1 MSQASQQIGAA
12 EAAAAPPA
20 AAGATAA
27 APPAGS
33 PATVSPQSD
42 SAATQRPAKS
52 AAGSTMNTPQRL
64 RLLSLGVV
72 VVGLVVGVVGALI
85 FSYLALSLSRAK
97 ADTAQLI
104 RVQKIQSN
112 LLSADATAT
121 NAFLVGGLEPPAQ
134 RAAYDQA
141 MSSTSSLIAEAA
153 QAQSADGAALAAL
166 NQQVLSYAGVIE
178 QARANNRQGLPVG
191 AQYLR
196 NASAQLRSEALPI
209 LDNLVDANAARATD
223 EMKAGAGYIVLIISL
238 VGLVGVIIAQVWL
251 ARRFRRTFNVGML
264 ASSIVLFILVAGSL
278 IIVQQ
283 LRGALNEISSGSLA
297 AVNTAADARIN
308 ANNAKSNESLT
319 LIARGSGQAFEA
331 AWKSSANSVAESLG
345 DLSDKPELVSQWQAY
360 TDVHTDIRKLDDG
373 GRWDRAVARATG
385 SGRDSSNT
393 VFAAFDGNLAS
404 YLDGVSQ
411 DASNSL
417 ADEQPVMIVAA
428 ILILLGG
435 LAAALLGRWGMAERL
450 KEYR

>member
-1 MSQASQQIGAA
+1 MS
-12 EAAAAPPA
+12 
-20 AAGATAA
+20 
-27 APPAGS
+27 
-33 PATVSPQSD
+33 
-42 SAATQRPAKS
+42 
-52 AAGSTMNTPQRL
+52 TPQRL

-72 VVGLVVGVVGALI
+72 VVGLVIGVVGALV

-166 NQQVLSYAGVIE
+166 NQQVLSYAGAIE

-223 EMKAGAGYIVLIISL
+223 EMKAGAGYIVLVVTF

-264 ASSIVLFILVAGSL
+264 ASSIVLFILVVGSL
-278 IIVQQ
+278 IVVQQ

-331 AWKSSANSVAESLG
+331 AWQSSANSVAEHLG

-360 TDVHTDIRKLDDG
+360 TDVHTQIRKLDDG
-373 GRWDRAVARATG
+373 GRWDRAVAKATG

-411 DASNSL
+411 EASKSL
-417 ADEQPVMIVAA
+417 ADEQPIVVAA
-428 ILILLGG
+428 AIFSLLGG
-435 LAAALLGRWGMAERL
+435 LAAALLGRRGLATRL

>member
-1 MSQASQQIGAA
+1 MS
-12 EAAAAPPA
+12 
-20 AAGATAA
+20 
-27 APPAGS
+27 
-33 PATVSPQSD
+33 
-42 SAATQRPAKS
+42 
-52 AAGSTMNTPQRL
+52 TPQRL

-72 VVGLVVGVVGALI
+72 VVGLVIGVVGALV

-166 NQQVLSYAGVIE
+166 NQQVLSYAGAIE

-223 EMKAGAGYIVLIISL
+223 EMKAGPGYIVLVVTF

-264 ASSIVLFILVAGSL
+264 ASSIVLFILVVGSL
-278 IIVQQ
+278 IVVQQ

-331 AWKSSANSVAESLG
+331 AWQSSANSVAEHLG

-360 TDVHTDIRKLDDG
+360 TDVHTQIRKLDDG
-373 GRWDRAVARATG
+373 GRWDRAVAKATG

-411 DASNSL
+411 EASKSL
-417 ADEQPVMIVAA
+417 ADEQPFVVAAA
-428 ILILLGG
+428 ILSLLGG
-435 LAAALLGRWGMAERL
+435 LAAALLGRRGLATRL